1 MDVQRYTIEEK
12 KTNKLPEASFR
23 IIEDYYKSLPDA
35 PPQPSNYHRF
45 VVNGSGDQG
54 NVSGVSVCSCYCA
67 EWLSPLHFGCRG
79 MYGLGTQAGIWLQPG
94 SLETM

>member
-45 VVNGSGDQG
+45 V
-54 NVSGVSVCSCYCA
+54 GVV
-67 EWLSPLHFGCRG
+67 
-79 MYGLGTQAGIWLQPG
+79 
-94 SLETM
+94 LETMAMFLVCLSILPVVWSACHISLLVTGGM